1 MIKKP
6 VTIKISAGL
15 ENRPVAQIVQTAS
28 QYESRIYLESG
39 NKHVNAKSIMGM
51 MTLNLTEGENMVIST
66 EGKDEEEATEKL
78 ESLLVG
84 NIASIG

>member
-15 ENRPVAQIVQTAS
+15 ENRPVAQIVQMAS
-28 QYESRIYLESG
+28 QYESKIYIESG

-51 MTLNLTEGENMVIST
+51 MTLNITEGENMIIEA
-66 EGKDEEEATEKL
+66 EGDDENEAVDNI
-78 ESLLVG
+78 ESLL
-84 NIASIG
+84 IGKMAM

>member
-15 ENRPVAQIVQTAS
+15 EDRPVAQIVQTAS
-28 QYESRIYLESG
+28 QFESRIYLDSG

-51 MTLNLTEGENMVIST
+51 MTLNITEGEDMVIST
-66 EGKDEEEATEKL
+66 EGVDEKEAAENLEKL
-78 ESLLVG
+78 L
-84 NIASIG
+84 IGQKAV

>member
-1 MIKKP
+1 MIKRP

-15 ENRPVAQIVQTAS
+15 ENRPVAQIVQMAS

-51 MTLNLTEGENMVIST
+51 MTLNLTEGENMVIQA
-66 EGKDEEEATEKL
+66 EGTDEEEAATRL
-78 ESLLVG
+78 EGLLVG
-84 NIASIG
+84 EVAM

>member
-15 ENRPVAQIVQTAS
+15 ENRPVAQIVQVAS
-28 QYESRIYLESG
+28 QYESRIYLDSG

-51 MTLNLTEGENMVIST
+51 MTLNLTEGENMVIHVDGT
-66 EGKDEEEATEKL
+66 DEEEAATKL

-84 NIASIG
+84 EMSM

>member
-15 ENRPVAQIVQTAS
+15 ENRPVAQIVQMAS
-28 QYESRIYLESG
+28 QYESRIYIESG

-51 MTLNLTEGENMVIST
+51 MTLNITEGESMVIEA
-66 EGKDEEEATEKL
+66 EGNDEDEAVSNIEN
-78 ESLLVG
+78 LL
-84 NIASIG
+84 IGKMAM

>member
-15 ENRPVAQIVQTAS
+15 ENRPVAQIVQMAS
-28 QYESRIYLESG
+28 QYESKIYIESG

-51 MTLNLTEGENMVIST
+51 MTLNITEGENMVIEA
-66 EGKDEEEATEKL
+66 EGNDEDEAVSNIEN
-78 ESLLVG
+78 LLVG
-84 NIASIG
+84 RMTM

>member
-28 QYESRIYLESG
+28 QYESQIYLESG

-51 MTLNLTEGENMVIST
+51 MTLNLTEGEDMIIQAD
-66 EGKDEEEATEKL
+66 GLDEEEAASKL
-78 ESLLVG
+78 ESLL
-84 NIASIG
+84 IGEVAI

>member
-15 ENRPVAQIVQTAS
+15 ENRPVAQIVQMAS
-28 QYESRIYLESG
+28 QYESRIYIESG

-51 MTLNLTEGENMVIST
+51 MTLNITEGENMIIEA
-66 EGKDEEEATEKL
+66 EGNDEDEAVSNIEN
-78 ESLLVG
+78 LLVG
-84 NIASIG
+84 RMTM

>member
-15 ENRPVAQIVQTAS
+15 ENRPVAQIVQMAS
-28 QYESRIYLESG
+28 QYESRIYIESG

-51 MTLNLTEGENMVIST
+51 MTLNITEGENMVIEA
-66 EGKDEEEATEKL
+66 EGNDEDEAVSNIEN
-78 ESLLVG
+78 LL
-84 NIASIG
+84 IGKMAM

>member
-15 ENRPVAQIVQTAS
+15 ENRPVAQIVQVAS
-28 QYESRIYLESG
+28 QYESRIYLDSG

-51 MTLNLTEGENMVIST
+51 MTLNLTEGENMIIHVDGT
-66 EGKDEEEATEKL
+66 DEEEAATKL

-84 NIASIG
+84 EMSM

>member
-15 ENRPVAQIVQTAS
+15 ENRPVAKIVQIAS
-28 QYESRIYLESG
+28 QYESQIYLESG

-51 MTLNLTEGENMVIST
+51 MTLNLTEGENMIIST
-66 EGKDEEEATEKL
+66 EGADEEAAAENIE
-78 ESLLVG
+78 LLL
-84 NIASIG
+84 IGKKAM